1 MGRTVRSP
9 VLITAALAGAATL
22 LIALAPGVK
31 FAYWAPSLHAA
42 IESGVAIFSALIA
55 YFLAIRFARSRRL
68 RDLWLV
74 GGLGVLATTNLLFS
88 ALPAIAGASCA
99 PPFPWLRIAGTLLG
113 AFVLVGAAYM
123 PDRQLRS
130 PQRSARTVLGPLAVL
145 FLVVSI
151 GTALVGAQ
159 SPLGPNPAAS
169 DAPQIGTWDLFAI
182 LQLIAMS
189 AFAIAALGF
198 ARRAKATTDA
208 LIIGLAAGSML
219 SAFARLQ
226 YVLFPAP
233 ASGWVFSRDILRLA
247 FYLVLLAAAL
257 RDLRAYQSRM
267 AAEAAV
273 EERRRVARDLHD
285 GIAQELAF
293 ISMQS
298 RLLADRSGD
307 RTFDHIAQAADHAL
321 HESRAAIALLLCPA
335 EASLDTA
342 VTEVAQQLT
351 SRCGIALR
359 LDLDPRAELSA
370 DAREQLL
377 RVLREAVWNALHH
390 GHATAISVELTCEEG
405 VRLCVCDNGVGF
417 DLDPALE
424 SGRGVG
430 LVAMSERARA
440 LGGELRLRTRPGAG
454 TDVELVLPADR
465 PAVRL

>member
-9 VLITAALAGAATL
+9 VLLSAALAGAATL
-22 LIALAPGVK
+22 LIAFAPGVK

-42 IESGVAIFSALIA
+42 LESAVAIFSALVA
-55 YFLAIRFARSRRL
+55 YFLAIRFAHSRRL

-74 GGLGVLATTNLLFS
+74 GGLGVLAATNLLFS
-88 ALPAIAGASCA
+88 AVPALAGASCA
-99 PPFPWLRIAGTLLG
+99 APFPWLRIAGTLLG
-113 AFVLVGAAYM
+113 AFLLVGAAHM
-123 PDRQLRS
+123 PDRQLRN
-130 PQRSARTVLGPLAVL
+130 PQRRARTVLGALAVL
-145 FLVVSI
+145 FVVVSV
-151 GTALVGAQ
+151 GTALLGAQ

-169 DAPQIGTWDLFAI
+169 DVPHIRTWDLFAV
-182 LQLIAMS
+182 LQLVAMS
-189 AFAIAALGF
+189 AFATAALGF
-198 ARRAKATTDA
+198 ARRPNAAADA
-208 LIIGLAAGSML
+208 LLIGLAAGSMI

-257 RDLRAYQSRM
+257 RDLRAHQNRV

-273 EERRRVARDLHD
+273 EERRRVARDIHD

-307 RTFDHIAQAADHAL
+307 RAFDHIADAADHAL
-321 HESRAAIALLLCPA
+321 HESRGAIASLLCPA

-342 VTEVAQQLT
+342 VAEVAQHLT
-351 SRCGIALR
+351 SRCGVALR
-359 LDLDPRAELSA
+359 LDLDPRAELPA
-370 DAREQLL
+370 HAREQLL

-390 GHATAISVELTCEEG
+390 GHATAISVELTCAGG
-405 VRLCVCDNGVGF
+405 VRLRVSDNGVGF
-417 DLDPALE
+417 DVDAPFE
-424 SGRGVG
+424 NGRGVG

-440 LGGELRLRTRPGAG
+440 LGGELRLRTSPGAG
-454 TDVELVLPADR
+454 TDLALVLPADG
-465 PAVRL
+465 PAVGL